1 MHPIS
6 AGLLL
11 AISVRYISN
20 IMPGFIQCS
29 CSEEKEERAPWT
41 VSSSVK
47 MSKMLQWLWF
57 TKQHLLK
64 LTDG

>member
-47 MSKMLQWLWF
+47 MSKMLQ
-57 TKQHLLK
+57 
-64 LTDG
+64 